1 MFKKMCYT
9 SYSEIGKRL
18 GGNILRVVFS
28 FHGKGVDDE
37 ERDAVGSVPY
47 GGERDGALSAGRG
60 THSLRGGGVNLRKE
74 VDVQVQ

>member
-1 MFKKMCYT
+1 M
-9 SYSEIGKRL
+9 
-18 GGNILRVVFS
+18 
-28 FHGKGVDDE
+28 DDE

-60 THSLRGGGVNLRKE
+60 THSLRGGRVNLRKE